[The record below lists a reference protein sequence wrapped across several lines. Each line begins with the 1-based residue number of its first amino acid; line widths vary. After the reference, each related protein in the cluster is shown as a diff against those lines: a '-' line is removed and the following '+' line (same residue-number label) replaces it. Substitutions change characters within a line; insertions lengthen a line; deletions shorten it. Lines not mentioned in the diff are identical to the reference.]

1 LSISETKKW
10 FSRVKKGFRAFL
22 KLSEGFPNR
31 GAPAPAQSAALLS
44 ERAARKALVHEQE
57 LFDQLFR
64 SEELNVLNLKVSS
77 EGSKSS
83 IQELELSCSNSSLKE
98 LNFSNSSSVQS

>member
-1 LSISETKKW
+1 M
-10 FSRVKKGFRAFL
+10 VGMH
-22 KLSEGFPNR
+22 R
-31 GAPAPAQSAALLS
+31 GAPAPAQSPALLS
-44 ERAARKALVHEQE
+44 KRAARKALVHEQE

-64 SEELNVLNLKVSS
+64 SEELNVLNLKVPS

>member
-1 LSISETKKW
+1 MENVGGTTFWHTVLVT
-10 FSRVKKGFRAFL
+10 
-22 KLSEGFPNR
+22 R

-77 EGSKSS
+77 DASKSL

-98 LNFSNSSSVQS
+98 LNFSNSSPVQS

>member
-1 LSISETKKW
+1 
-10 FSRVKKGFRAFL
+10 
-22 KLSEGFPNR
+22 
-31 GAPAPAQSAALLS
+31 LS

-64 SEELNVLNLKVSS
+64 SKELNVLSLKEPS
-77 EGSKSS
+77 EGSIGS

-98 LNFSNSSSVQS
+98 LS